1 MTAVEKLNTTL
12 AGQSKRY
19 SLMVLLLGG
28 LAFGA
33 SFTMAPAA
41 AQARTDAEHD
51 DYSMSLSLSGNY
63 LAGRFAG
70 SERDADRAAG
80 FYARALMSDPDNLD
94 ILEPAFLLEISAGNL
109 ERAAQLAN
117 KVIKL
122 GRDNRMAFYI
132 SGLEDFLSKRFSK
145 SIEKFDRAAR
155 GQIGILTSGLLN
167 AWAYKGVGDLDAA
180 LKALTPLSKTQSFVV
195 FRTYHSA
202 LIADALGSYT
212 KAREFYEGAYRG
224 TGSSLRITLAYGN
237 FLERRNKPKQAI
249 EIYDAFLA
257 RVPRHPLV
265 TEARDRAL
273 EGTQPPY
280 FARSAR
286 EGAAEAM
293 FGVASA
299 LSQDSSSDLALIYT
313 QIALYLN
320 PTSPS
325 AWTLLGDIYEDMKKN
340 GLALTSYD
348 QVAEKS
354 SLRKNAEIRIAA
366 NLDRLDRTD
375 DAVEKLKSV
384 IAAYPKDYDPLLAL
398 GNMMRGR
405 SKFKAAIEAYS
416 SAFELMVPATTPR
429 WSYYYFRGIS
439 YERTDQWEKAEIDLL
454 KALELEPD
462 QPLVLNYLGYSWVD
476 KKMNLQRALDM
487 IRKAVKLRPADGF
500 IVDSLGWAQFRLN
513 DFETAVKTLERA
525 VNLKPDDPIIN
536 DHLGDAYWRVGRK
549 LEARFQWQHALD
561 LKAEPENQVK
571 IKLKLKN
578 GLEDVE
584 SETIDTKEASQPAGN
599 KT

>member
-1 MTAVEKLNTTL
+1 MTVVEKLNAPIARRL
-12 AGQSKRY
+12 KR
-19 SLMVLLLGG
+19 SGLLLSLLGA
-28 LAFGA
+28 LAFA
-33 SFTMAPAA
+33 AISAMAPAA
-41 AQARTDAEHD
+41 AQARTDGDHD
-51 DYSMSLSLSGNY
+51 DYPMSLSLSGNY

-70 SERDADRAAG
+70 TERDADRAAG
-80 FYARALMSDPDNLD
+80 FYARALLSDPDNLD
-94 ILEPAFLLEISAGNL
+94 ILEPAFLLEVSAGNI
-109 ERAAQLAN
+109 ERAVQLAN
-117 KVIKL
+117 KLIKL
-122 GRDNRMAFYI
+122 GRDNRMALYI
-132 SGLEDFLSKRFSK
+132 SGMEDFLSKRFSK

-202 LIADALGSYT
+202 LIADALGSYA
-212 KAREFYEGAYRG
+212 KAQEFYKSTYRG

-237 FLERRNKPKQAI
+237 FLERRNKQKQAL
-249 EIYDAFLA
+249 EIYNAFLS

-265 TEARDRAL
+265 AEARDRAL
-273 EGTQPPY
+273 KGTIPPY
-280 FARSAR
+280 FARTAK
-286 EGAAEAM
+286 EGASEAM

-299 LSQDSSSDLALIYT
+299 LSQDSSSDLAVIYT
-313 QIALYLN
+313 QMALFLN

-405 SKFKAAIEAYS
+405 SKFKEAVEAYS
-416 SAFELMVPATTPR
+416 SAFALMVPAITPQ
-429 WSYYYFRGIS
+429 WSFYYFRGIS
-439 YERTDQWEKAEIDLL
+439 YERIDQWEKAEADLV
-454 KALELEPD
+454 KALELKPN

-476 KKMNLQRALDM
+476 KKLNLKRALDM
-487 IRKAVKLRPADGF
+487 IRKAVKLRPADGY
-500 IVDSLGWAQFRLN
+500 IVDSLGWAQYRLQK
-513 DFETAVKTLERA
+513 FEDAVKTLERA

-561 LKAEPENQVK
+561 LKADPKDQIK

-578 GLEDVE
+578 GLSD
-584 SETIDTKEASQPAGN
+584 SEANTKEASQPAGN